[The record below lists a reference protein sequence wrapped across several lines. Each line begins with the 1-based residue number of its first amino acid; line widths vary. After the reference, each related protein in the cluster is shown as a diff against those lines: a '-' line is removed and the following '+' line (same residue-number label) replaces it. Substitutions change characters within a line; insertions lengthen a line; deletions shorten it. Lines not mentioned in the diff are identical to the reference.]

1 MRRGEHRCAAEAM
14 ADQNRRRGD
23 VRSQVIGRSNKIVD
37 VRRECGVGEFA
48 FAAA

>member
-1 MRRGEHRCAAEAM
+1 M